1 MNKLRV
7 IAPFM
12 SLILLFLGLEVLNH
26 FQIVSDQLVPP
37 PSLLYRTFIDSYLDF
52 KNAFFESL
60 NSSLRGFFLSAF
72 LGILIALAFS
82 LSKILKYSILPFA
95 IFFQTV
101 PIIAIA
107 PLLVIYFGFGQ
118 PTVIASATIVSI
130 FPIIANALLGLES
143 IPPQQL
149 DLFRLYKASSWQ
161 ILWKL
166 RWPNA
171 YSSIY
176 AGLKISCGLSVIGVV
191 AGEFVAGGGLGSI
204 IDSAR
209 TQQRLD
215 LVYVSLALLSL
226 LGLILVGSLRIFD
239 YFMRKN
245 FHFGLALKD

>member
-7 IAPFM
+7 IAPFV

-26 FQIVSDQLVPP
+26 LQIVSEQLVPP
-37 PSLLYRTFIDSYLDF
+37 PSLLYRTFVDSYLDF

-60 NSSLRGFFLSAF
+60 NSSLRGFLLSAF
-72 LGILIALAFS
+72 FGILIALAFS

-143 IPPQQL
+143 IPPHQL

-161 ILWKL
+161 VLWKL

-171 YSSIY
+171 YNSIY

-245 FHFGLALKD
+245 FHFGLDLKD